1 MNKTLQNFFAFGTN
15 WLRRIGFNKL
25 AFWLS
30 EKLYNSINIDKIY
43 GEVYEDCHDMM
54 AETMP
59 DIDQKWGWMQ
69 KEHVQYLFGG
79 LTVGEMRAEAAQ
91 LARTFEELLPKK
103 HPVAMVTMEAFK
115 AGYRDEKIQRM
126 LKQVLSRL
134 QIPQADGVVLFDN
147 DKERIVIN
155 PKFKEVHYTEKMDV
169 PHEKKKEA
177 ENLVRLVVGGSTV
190 DWMTKMMEQR
200 ANMVQATSFKP
211 IIGHRNDSFCPIRFG
226 VWNCGEASLDS
237 CTVIFDF
244 PDFVELKMDNEER
257 TYFPKIHNPK
267 SNTWVYEDE
276 HQVQFNAGDLTLGL
290 GRRSTPFF
298 VRVPRDVKEV
308 EVNWSLSCK
317 TLKKYG
323 KLTIVNIPEVIPEY
337 EEVKFVPAENPSI
350 KDMVVALTD

>member
-1 MNKTLQNFFAFGTN
+1 MNKTIQNFFAFGTN

-54 AETMP
+54 VEAMP

-69 KEHVQYLFGG
+69 KEHIQYLFGG
-79 LTVGEMRAEAAQ
+79 LTIGEMQPDAAQ

-103 HPVAMVTMEAFK
+103 HPVAMATMEAFK
-115 AGYRDEKIQRM
+115 ADYRDDKIQRL

-134 QIPQADGVVLFDN
+134 QIPQADGIVLFDN
-147 DKERIVIN
+147 DKEKIVIN
-155 PKFKEVHYTEKMDV
+155 PKFKEVHYTQKKDV
-169 PHEKKKEA
+169 SDEKKKEA
-177 ENLVRLVVGGSTV
+177 ENLARLVVGGSTV
-190 DWMTKMMEQR
+190 DWMTKMTEQR
-200 ANMVQATSFKP
+200 ANMVQVTNFKP
-211 IIGHRNDSFCPIRFG
+211 ITGHRNDSFCPIRFG

-267 SNTWVYEDE
+267 SNTWAYEDE

-298 VRVPRDVKEV
+298 VRVPHDVKEV
-308 EVNWSLSCK
+308 EVNWFLSCK

>member
-1 MNKTLQNFFAFGTN
+1 MFLKIFAFITN
-15 WLRRIGFNKL
+15 LLWRLECHKL
-25 AFWLS
+25 ASWMS
-30 EKLYNSINIDKIY
+30 KKLYNSIDIDKIY
-43 GEVYEDCHDMM
+43 GEAYTDCHDLM

-79 LTVGEMRAEAAQ
+79 LTVGEMRPETAQ

-103 HPVAMVTMEAFK
+103 HPVAMATMEAFK
-115 AGYRDEKIQRM
+115 ADYRDEKIQRM

-147 DKERIVIN
+147 EKEKIVIN
-155 PKFKEVHYTEKMDV
+155 PKFKEVHYTEKKDV
-169 PHEKKKEA
+169 PDEKKKEA
-177 ENLVRLVVGGSTV
+177 ENLARFVVGGSTV

-200 ANMVQATSFKP
+200 ANMVQATSFQP
-211 IIGHRNDSFCPIRFG
+211 ITGHRNDSFCPIRFG

-237 CTVIFDF
+237 CTVILYF
-244 PDFVELKMDNEER
+244 PEIVELKMDNEER

-290 GRRSTPFF
+290 GRRSTPFY
-298 VRVPRDVKEV
+298 VRVPHDVKEV
-308 EVNWSLSCK
+308 EVNWFLSSK

-323 KLTIVNIPEVIPEY
+323 TLTIINEPEFIPDYV
-337 EEVKFVPAENPSI
+337 EVKDVPDENPEI
-350 KDMVVALTD
+350 KDMVVELYD